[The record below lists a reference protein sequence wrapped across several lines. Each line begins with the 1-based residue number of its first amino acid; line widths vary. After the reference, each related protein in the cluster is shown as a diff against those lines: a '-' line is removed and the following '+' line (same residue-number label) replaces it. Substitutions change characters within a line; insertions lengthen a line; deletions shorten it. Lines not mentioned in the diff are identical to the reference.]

1 MSLLTSLQ
9 ELHGV
14 DDGMVSVY
22 AEGYQDIGRG
32 IEQHNLKTEM
42 RGVSGFIKVR
52 KCTSWKEEHFVVFRN
67 LGTKPRAG

>member
-22 AEGYQDIGRG
+22 AEGHQDVGRG
-32 IEQHNLKTEM
+32 IEQHNLKREVPGGEWFHNSEETHVLER
-42 RGVSGFIKVR
+42 RGFCAI
-52 KCTSWKEEHFVVFRN
+52 
-67 LGTKPRAG
+67 

>member
-1 MSLLTSLQ
+1 MQ

-22 AEGYQDIGRG
+22 AEGHQDIGRG

-42 RGVSGFIKVR
+42 RGGEWFHKG
-52 KCTSWKEEHFVVFRN
+52 EEMHTMER
-67 LGTKPRAG
+67 RAFCAI

>member
-42 RGVSGFIKVR
+42 RGGEWFHKG
-52 KCTSWKEEHFVVFRN
+52 EEMHIMER
-67 LGTKPRAG
+67 RAFCGI